1 MRWNFLNH
9 FLAELSA
16 HMCARCLSLLH
27 ATAVASCGPVAHCS
41 SWRDFASTRKKHVA
55 WKEHFDFHMLVDPV
69 YWRSRDAGWLFVKRI
84 EISPESI
91 QHQRCPSLRRI
102 DPPLL
107 KDDPRMNSIVSSSF
121 DRMRKMAACS
131 FRAFRAVDAQ
141 LFFSGDRWRR
151 NARVLVFLCCVC
163 FASVEG
169 PPLLD
174 KFRSSSTIRSSR
186 ELHWHWYTTIFNDF
200 SLAEFYSRI
209 MLFTDFD
216 MLCLLRIMKAR

>member
-1 MRWNFLNH
+1 
-9 FLAELSA
+9 
-16 HMCARCLSLLH
+16 
-27 ATAVASCGPVAHCS
+27 
-41 SWRDFASTRKKHVA
+41 
-55 WKEHFDFHMLVDPV
+55 MLVDPV

-107 KDDPRMNSIVSSSF
+107 KDNPRMNSIVSSSF

-141 LFFSGDRWRR
+141 LFCSGDRWRR

-200 SLAEFYSRI
+200 SLAEFYGILSTDNVVHGFWHVV
-209 MLFTDFD
+209 FTSHHESKVEFIRKRFNYK
-216 MLCLLRIMKAR
+216 LRSSSNSSTFIHRRVHIFFTRREV

>member
-1 MRWNFLNH
+1 
-9 FLAELSA
+9 
-16 HMCARCLSLLH
+16 
-27 ATAVASCGPVAHCS
+27 
-41 SWRDFASTRKKHVA
+41 
-55 WKEHFDFHMLVDPV
+55 MLVDPV

-141 LFFSGDRWRR
+141 LLFSGDRWRR